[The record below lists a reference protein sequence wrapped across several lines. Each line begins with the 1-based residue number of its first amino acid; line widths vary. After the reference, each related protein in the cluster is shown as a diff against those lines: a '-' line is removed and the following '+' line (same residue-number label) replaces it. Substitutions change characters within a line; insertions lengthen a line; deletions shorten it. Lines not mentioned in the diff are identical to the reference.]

1 MRSEAE
7 KQTGRLRAMPES
19 VRAEYN
25 GRPEP
30 GVQELLSWVKEDKVD
45 FVNMH
50 FTDVMGSVKSV
61 TLPQNQVEEAVTNG
75 VWIDGSSI
83 EGFTRIAESDMFLMP
98 HRATYAVLP
107 WEKNERTGRG
117 TARIICDV
125 FKPNGD
131 PFPGDPREVLRRQ
144 LDRLAAMGYGYNTG
158 PELEFFLFR
167 KDGERIDPLPHDRA
181 SYFDVST
188 DLASEVRKDMVNA
201 LTQMGITVEQAHHEV
216 AIGQHEIDFRYADAL
231 LTADNAITF
240 KFTLKAIAQQHG
252 LHATFMP
259 KPLEGINGS
268 GMHTHQSFYRLSDRT
283 NAFVDEADEYGLSKL
298 ARSFIAGQ
306 LYHARAMSAVFAP
319 IVNSYR
325 RLVPGFEAPV
335 YISWANTNRSALIRI
350 PAVRPQRRNA
360 TRVEL
365 RCPDPACNPY
375 LAFAVILAA
384 GLDGIERDLPLPEP
398 VEENLYHFTE
408 EDLKARNVMTLP
420 ATLGEAVEEMQKDEV
435 VREALGEHIFSHL
448 VEAQKQ
454 EWDAFRKHVTNWER
468 ERYLEIY

>member
-1 MRSEAE
+1 MTATSEI
-7 KQTGRLRAMPES
+7 M
-19 VRAEYN
+19 YN
-25 GRPEP
+25 GRTEP
-30 GVQELLSWVKEDKVD
+30 GIMELLSWVKEDRVD
-45 FVNMH
+45 FVNMQ

-61 TLPQNQVEEAVTNG
+61 TLPKTQVEEAVTNG

-98 HRATYAVLP
+98 QRATYAVLP
-107 WEKNERTGRG
+107 WEKNEKTGGG

-131 PFPGDPREVLRRQ
+131 RFPGDPREVLRRQ
-144 LDRLAAMGYGYNTG
+144 LARLAAMGYGYNTG

-167 KDGERIDPLPHDRA
+167 KEGDRVDALPHDRA

-188 DLASEVRKDMVNA
+188 DLASDIRKEMVTA
-201 LTQMGITVEQAHHEV
+201 LEEMGIVVEQAHHEV

-240 KFTLKAIAQQHG
+240 KFTLKAIAQRHG

-259 KPLEGINGS
+259 KPIEGINGS
-268 GMHTHQSFYRLSDRT
+268 GMHVHQSFYRLDDRS
-283 NAFVDEADEYGLSKL
+283 NAFVDEHAEYGLSKL

-306 LYHARAMSAVFAP
+306 LHHARAMSAVFAP
-319 IVNSYR
+319 LVNSYR

-335 YISWANTNRSALIRI
+335 YISWANTNRSALIRV
-350 PAVRPQRRNA
+350 PAIRPQRRNA

-365 RCPDPACNPY
+365 RCPDPSCNPY
-375 LAFAVILAA
+375 LAFAVMLAA

-398 VEENLYHFTE
+398 VEENLYHFSE
-408 EDLKARNVMTLP
+408 EELERRNVITLP
-420 ATLGEAVEEMQKDEV
+420 ATLGEAVAEMQKDEV
-435 VREALGEHIFSHL
+435 VRDALGDHIFLHL

-454 EWDAFRKHVTNWER
+454 EWDAFRKHVSSWER
-468 ERYLEIY
+468 ERYLEAY